1 MVAALRICGDP
12 TVRAAWASA
21 GSMDASGSRPSSA

>member
-21 GSMDASGSRPSSA
+21 GRSDASGSDSSSA